1 MPFENVT
8 TNILCSCIHRK
19 KIALAIL
26 MNAESLAI
34 KLITVFSHGLEGRG
48 YNTSIM

>member
-1 MPFENVT
+1 MKMCQQMFCVNAFTE
-8 TNILCSCIHRK
+8 K
-19 KIALAIL
+19 KLALAIL
-26 MNAESLAI
+26 IKAKSLAI